1 MMVFDIGYIKRRYS
15 VAEGCNWNVRKVEF
29 VNQTESFV
37 PESHSYALYTLCLIA
52 HTDRPMRLKRT
63 IAAFSLLTSV
73 LLGGLVAPLS
83 HFAFMAFS
91 DAYAMHG
98 ETPHA
103 MAMHAEGVSLD
114 ADQDLDHVECPYAA
128 FFLNQASAVS
138 GDDPGLSESYSAT
151 CLTEAPVSAPRA
163 ASVHISP
170 IRGPPGQSA

>member
-1 MMVFDIGYIKRRYS
+1 
-15 VAEGCNWNVRKVEF
+15 
-29 VNQTESFV
+29 
-37 PESHSYALYTLCLIA
+37 
-52 HTDRPMRLKRT
+52 MRLKRS

-98 ETPHA
+98 EAPHA

-114 ADQDLDHVECPYAA
+114 ADQDMDHVECPYAA

-138 GDDPGLSESYSAT
+138 GGESGLSESRSAT
-151 CLTEAPVSAPRA
+151 PLTEAPVTAQHT

-170 IRGPPGQSA
+170 IRGPPGLIA

>member
-1 MMVFDIGYIKRRYS
+1 
-15 VAEGCNWNVRKVEF
+15 
-29 VNQTESFV
+29 
-37 PESHSYALYTLCLIA
+37 
-52 HTDRPMRLKRT
+52 MRLRRT
-63 IAAFSLLTSV
+63 IAALSLLTSV

-98 ETPHA
+98 EAPHE
-103 MAMHAEGVSLD
+103 MAVHFEGVSLD
-114 ADQDLDHVECPYAA
+114 ADHDMDHVECPYAA

-138 GDDPGLSESYSAT
+138 GNEPGLVESRTAT